1 MNIRILL
8 LVVAIVC
15 DWVLMGIFF
24 REYRKDKDKK
34 TLIFVFGLFV
44 VFLLCLYLLIEM
56 LGIVIVIGTS
66 IPLAI

>member
-1 MNIRILL
+1 MNTRVLL
-8 LVVAIVC
+8 LIVAIIC

-24 REYRKDKDKK
+24 REYRRDKDKN

-56 LGIVIVIGTS
+56 LGIVIVIGT
-66 IPLAI
+66 IFPLTI